1 MTNADVQAVC
11 RVGATLGEGPAWI
24 ARDQSLWFVDIKH
37 PRLYRFHAATRT
49 LDHWAAPAQI
59 GWALPAADGTM
70 IAGLQTGLHRFDPGS
85 GSFTLIA
92 EVEPDRPGN
101 RLNDATV
108 APDGTLWFGSMDD
121 DEQAETGHFYRLDGR
136 TVIDSGHPPVA
147 ITNGPACS
155 IDGRTLYTTDTLG
168 RTIWAQ
174 AVNDDHTL
182 GPQRVFAT
190 IEEGAGYPDGPTI
203 DAEGCLW
210 TGLYGGWAVRRYD
223 PDGRLMRS
231 VTMPVANV
239 TKIAFGGADLRT
251 AFATTAR
258 QGLDAAA
265 RERQPLAG
273 DLLAFDPGV
282 AGAAL
287 TTVR

>member
-1 MTNADVQAVC
+1 MSTEVRQVC
-11 RVGATLGEGPAWI
+11 ALGATLGEGPAWV
-24 ARDQSLWFVDIKH
+24 AHEQALWFVDIKY
-37 PRLYRFHAATRT
+37 PRLYRFSPDSGT
-49 LDHWAAPAQI
+49 LDHWDAPAQI

-70 IAGLQTGLHRFDPGS
+70 IVGLQTGLHRFDTAEGR
-85 GSFTLIA
+85 FTPLA
-92 EVEPDRPGN
+92 MVEPDRPGN

-108 APDGTLWFGSMDD
+108 APDGTLWFGTMDD
-121 DEQAETGHFYRLDGR
+121 GESAATGRFYRLERG
-136 TVIDSGHPPVA
+136 TVVDSGHPPVA

-174 AVNDDHTL
+174 PINDDHTL
-182 GPQRVFAT
+182 GPQRLFAT

-231 VTMPVANV
+231 FAMPVANV

-251 AFATTAR
+251 AYVTTAR
-258 QGLDAAA
+258 QGLDPAALA
-265 RERQPLAG
+265 RQPLAG

-282 AGAAL
+282 AGTAL
-287 TTVR
+287 TAIR